1 MMIVVMV
8 VVIVGFY
15 VAVAVASKA
24 SFDVELSL
32 EENVSEGNSF
42 LVVVDLC
49 ASCLGICDQNGWSSS
64 SRRT

>member
-8 VVIVGFY
+8 VVIVGFF
-15 VAVAVASKA
+15 VTVASKA

-32 EENVSEGNSF
+32 KENVSEGNSF